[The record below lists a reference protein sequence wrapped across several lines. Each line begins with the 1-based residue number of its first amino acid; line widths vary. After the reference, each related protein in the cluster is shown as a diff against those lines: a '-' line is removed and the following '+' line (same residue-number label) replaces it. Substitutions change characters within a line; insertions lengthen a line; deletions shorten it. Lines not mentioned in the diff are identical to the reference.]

1 MTDDEKI
8 ESLFRTTYK
17 NVAINFNDYCRAQ
30 WGENDLL
37 KYRIYADKLVDMG
50 LVAYADNDRL
60 RICITDKGEL
70 VGKESSYANLIRQ
83 QNSVQENEKLK
94 EEIQAE
100 LDKVNLTLAK
110 RQLKTFWLT
119 MLIALVSLIISIVAL
134 LK

>member
-8 ESLFRTTYK
+8 DSLFRTTFK
-17 NVAINFNDYCRAQ
+17 NVAINYIEYCRHQ
-30 WGENDLL
+30 WGENDLV
-37 KYRIYADKLVDMG
+37 KYRHFADKLVDIG
-50 LVAYADNDRL
+50 LVAYADSDKL

-70 VGKESSYANLIRQ
+70 VGKESSYLDLLAQ
-83 QNSVQENEKLK
+83 QNSIKEREEIK
-94 EEIQAE
+94 EEIRTE

-119 MLIALVSLIISIVAL
+119 LLIALISLIISIIAL